1 MQCDFEVFFCFS
13 LIKILIL
20 ICKVYGEET
29 SQCNAISITEA
40 KTFFCDKINAKRS
53 TELKTI
59 VRQRQKKEEE
69 ENVN

>member
-1 MQCDFEVFFCFS
+1 MTSRFFFCFS

-20 ICKVYGEET
+20 ICKVYGET
-29 SQCNAISITEA
+29 SQCNAISITKK